1 MEQVSDNI
9 LVLGPMEQ
17 PPVGTENSFIIYL
30 AGSQD
35 LSNNDKFKWQ
45 EKFIKACLEI
55 FDKDNGK
62 GLAPFN
68 QYNYILVNP
77 YYVPQNPVPNI
88 MNEEYTAFKNWEL
101 EAMNFSTGIFLNFLK
116 RSTSPIPLFT
126 LGYACQSG
134 KLVCRCPDE
143 YFQSGLVRTVCT
155 KFGIP
160 FLPGKIGSVLSVIQ
174 NFFSFVEGFQT
185 ANKYQLPE

>member
-1 MEQVSDNI
+1 MEQISNNL
-9 LVLGPMEQ
+9 LVLGPMEL
-17 PPVGTENSFIIYL
+17 PPVGTEDSFIIYL

-35 LSNNDKFKWQ
+35 LSDNTKYKWQ
-45 EKFIKACLEI
+45 EKFIKACTEI
-55 FDKDNGK
+55 FSKEEGK

-68 QYNYILVNP
+68 QYNYILINP
-77 YYVPQNPVPNI
+77 YYVPSNPVPNI
-88 MNEEYTAFKNWEL
+88 MNEEYTSFKNWEL
-101 EAMNFSTGIFLNFLK
+101 EAMNLSTGIFLNFLK

-155 KFGIP
+155 KYGIP

-174 NFFSFVEGFQT
+174 NFFSFVEGFQSVS
-185 ANKYQLPE
+185 KYQLSE

>member
-1 MEQVSDNI
+1 MEQLSDNI
-9 LVLGPMEQ
+9 LVIGPMEQ

-35 LSNNDKFKWQ
+35 ISGNDKYKWQ
-45 EKFIKACLEI
+45 DKFIKACTEI
-55 FDKDNGK
+55 FDKGEK

-68 QYNYILVNP
+68 QYNYILINP
-77 YYVPQNPVPNI
+77 YYVPQNPYPNI

-101 EAMNFSTGIFLNFLK
+101 EAMNLSTGIFLNFLK

-155 KFGIP
+155 KYGIP
-160 FLPGKIGSVLSVIQ
+160 FLPGRIGSVLSVIQ
-174 NFFSFVEGFQT
+174 NFFSFIEGFQS